1 MKEEEKGTEEG
12 RREDDKLYTA
22 AREEGREGGT
32 SDRQSGTNSSMI
44 EGKEIMRKRG
54 LEGNSSCEICLDR
67 VRTGET

>member
-12 RREDDKLYTA
+12 REDDKLYTA
-22 AREEGREGGT
+22 AREEGEGGT

-54 LEGNSSCEICLDR
+54 LEGNSSCEICPDR
-67 VRTGET
+67 GRTGET

>member
-22 AREEGREGGT
+22 SREEGKEGGT

-44 EGKEIMRKRG
+44 EGKEIMRKRA
-54 LEGNSSCEICLDR
+54 SKATAA
-67 VRTGET
+67 VKYA